1 MKQLFEELA
10 QTTSVDGPLAAANRL
25 VEFLRSSEQYPELFE
40 ALKIQRRLEL
50 GLSAVAIEGDPAL
63 SPAQAEATER
73 GLLDGCR
80 EVGLNL
86 LRKGQLQD
94 GWLYMRPLGDLTAIR
109 DAVKDLSVD
118 SDNLDDFL
126 QLFVHEGIDVG
137 RGVRLSLEH
146 RGTCNTISMM
156 ESIVSRL
163 GRKDQQAGV
172 GELVRHLH
180 DELIASVRSDLGRRE
195 GGCPPGDTL
204 VSIMAQRPDL
214 LREGAYH
221 LDTTHIASTV
231 RLARVLDN
239 REELALA
246 LDLCRYGRELGP
258 GYQYPSEEPFGELY
272 LMTGY
277 FIEALLGEKVEQ
289 ALHQF
294 LRKAES
300 LDPVEHGTIAI
311 ETYADL
317 LARIGRYN
325 EAIAFLIKR
334 MPAGMRPFGIAPS
347 LLELSCQAKNFVPMM
362 DQSKARNDIIGYAAA
377 LLQSKSI
384 SARVER

>member
-1 MKQLFEELA
+1 MKQFFDELT
-10 QTTSVDGPLAAANRL
+10 QTTSASGPMAAANQL
-25 VEFLRSSEQYPELFE
+25 AEFLRSTEQYPELFE

-50 GLSAVAIEGDPAL
+50 GLSAVALDTDPTL
-63 SPAQAEATER
+63 TPAQAEAIER

-80 EVGLNL
+80 EVGLHL
-86 LRKGQLQD
+86 MRKGRIQD
-94 GWLYMRPLGDLTAIR
+94 GWLYLRPVGDFAAIR
-109 DAVKDLSVD
+109 DAVKDLQVD
-118 SDNLDDFL
+118 SENIEDFL
-126 QLFVHEGIDVG
+126 QLFVQEGVDVT
-137 RGVRLSLEH
+137 RGVQLSLEH

-163 GRKDQQAGV
+163 GRKDQQAGA
-172 GELVRHLH
+172 GALVRHMH
-180 DELIASVRSDLGRRE
+180 DELITSVRNDLERRD
-195 GGCPPGDTL
+195 GGCPPGETL
-204 VSIMAQRPDL
+204 ASILAQRPDL

-231 RLARVLDN
+231 RLARVLDD
-239 REELALA
+239 RVELALA

-277 FIEALLGEKVEQ
+277 FIEALLGEKVEPG
-289 ALHQF
+289 LHQF

-300 LDPVEHGTIAI
+300 LDPEAHGTVAI

-317 LARIGRYN
+317 LARIGRYD

-334 MPAGMRPFGIAPS
+334 MPAGMRPYGIAPS
-347 LLELSCQAKNFVPMM
+347 LLELSCLAKNFGPMM
-362 DQSKARNDIIGYAAA
+362 EQSKARNDIIGYAAA
-377 LLQSKSI
+377 LLQSKS
-384 SARVER
+384 SS